1 MELVTNKALDTYSN
15 SFHMEI
21 LASAYA
27 TLGPEWQ
34 GQQVFASFSRLYF
47 IESGAGWL
55 RCNGKTIP
63 LVPGKVYWVPQN
75 LSVDFGCG
83 QSLTKL
89 YFHIQ
94 LLKPDRYDF
103 LQAAR
108 EIAVADIP
116 DGWLSELLRLQNS
129 RNVLDSLERRQYLLK
144 TLHLLA
150 AQLGVREARITEY
163 SEKIGRCIDY
173 VHKHLHANLRVTD
186 LAQLCFVSARYL
198 TEQFRKELG
207 VTPGQYIDDQL
218 ILAAQRRLSDSA
230 DSVGKISE
238 ELGFS
243 DPFYF
248 CRKFKHK
255 CGMTPLQYRKKN
267 RI

>member
-75 LSVDFGCG
+75 LSVDFGCE

-186 LAQLCFVSARYL
+186 LAQLCFVSARHL